1 MIKESSMGSASERNP
16 KSSQRYLKFGSEK
29 GIGKIVFRAKAQS
42 MSSEVEGAAK
52 VTGQD
57 QSSRANARDL
67 RKISPGV
74 YPELGRRGRNDKGLS
89 LRACRLGAITFFVTT
104 VGSRK
109 MLQIKCS
116 DFRVCRI

>member
-1 MIKESSMGSASERNP
+1 MRRQVKPQLYLYLNP
-16 KSSQRYLKFGSEK
+16 KSSQRYLKFGNEK
-29 GIGKIVFRAKAQS
+29 GIGKMVFRAKAQS

-67 RKISPGV
+67 RKISPV
-74 YPELGRRGRNDKGLS
+74 GRNDNSLS
-89 LRACRLGAITFFVTT
+89 LRAWRLGAITFFVTT